1 MPQPNAFWAGMT
13 AGYLAERLVRQRLAP
28 AGLDRAETPVVIA
41 GISLAVAMTLIGLR
55 PPARRRRR
63 PEPARHTAHRL
74 GPPHPQQMRAFHGW
88 PQGGW
93 LGFYPVFQ
101 NASSAYWSE

>member
-1 MPQPNAFWAGMT
+1 
-13 AGYLAERLVRQRLAP
+13 
-28 AGLDRAETPVVIA
+28 
-41 GISLAVAMTLIGLR
+41 
-55 PPARRRRR
+55 
-63 PEPARHTAHRL
+63 
-74 GPPHPQQMRAFHGW
+74 MRAFHGW